1 MSEGSLEAPTR
12 HPLNWNDPDFVDPA
26 KLDAEMRRIFDI
38 CHGCRRCFNLCD
50 SFPRLFDLVDAAPS
64 EELDTV
70 DSKDFKSVVDAC
82 TLCDLCF
89 MTKCPYVPP
98 HEFDL
103 DFPHLM
109 LRYRHAE
116 FKAGKRSR
124 IERELTET
132 DRNGRWAGVAPAV
145 ANWASAVDNKLT
157 RPLMEKAAGL
167 HRDAEL
173 PKFVGK
179 PLVRTAAE
187 NPVQVNA
194 AAPAY
199 GRKAVIY
206 ATCFG
211 NYNEPDIGLAAR
223 AVLAKNGV
231 RTEVT
236 YAGCCGMPQLEQGDV
251 ARVAERAKTIAAE
264 MARWID
270 DGYDVVALVPSC
282 ALMLKFEWPLI
293 LPDDENVKRLSA
305 ATHDVA
311 EYVVGI
317 AKKEGLAEGLGPID
331 GDVTM
336 HLACHARAQNMGP
349 KAAEMLRLI
358 PETRVAIVERCSGH
372 GGSWGAMKD
381 NFETALKVGKPV
393 ARQAVKAL
401 QQSAEKGRKRYV
413 SSECPLAGRHIVQG
427 IEREDASV
435 EIADAPHPI
444 KLFAAAY
451 GLTY

>member
-1 MSEGSLEAPTR
+1 
-12 HPLNWNDPDFVDPA
+12 
-26 KLDAEMRRIFDI
+26 
-38 CHGCRRCFNLCD
+38 
-50 SFPRLFDLVDAAPS
+50 
-64 EELDTV
+64 
-70 DSKDFKSVVDAC
+70 
-82 TLCDLCF
+82 
-89 MTKCPYVPP
+89 
-98 HEFDL
+98 
-103 DFPHLM
+103 
-109 LRYRHAE
+109 
-116 FKAGKRSR
+116 
-124 IERELTET
+124 
-132 DRNGRWAGVAPAV
+132 
-145 ANWASAVDNKLT
+145 
-157 RPLMEKAAGL
+157 
-167 HRDAEL
+167 
-173 PKFVGK
+173 
-179 PLVRTAAE
+179 LVRTAAE
-187 NPVQVNA
+187 NPVPVNA
-194 AAPAY
+194 MAPAY

-211 NYNEPDIGLAAR
+211 NYNEPDIGLAAS

-236 YAGCCGMPQLEQGDV
+236 YAGCCGMPQLEQGDI

-305 ATHDVA
+305 ATYDVA